1 MTDADILR
9 LWRSGLDTY
18 AIALQLGGDESEVAN
33 RLAGIRYRGRS
44 TVHVVTFGRPPT
56 TSIEDYP

>member
-33 RLAGIRYRGRS
+33 RLMGIRMRAKVRRQWWGYR
-44 TVHVVTFGRPPT
+44 PT
-56 TSIEDYP
+56 TSIED